1 MATGARPETLRL
13 YRPDDVVA
21 FSTTDAHRKG
31 FADAIVAARRVGF
44 DAALRLAG
52 GTAAVFHRETLA
64 FGWCRPEA
72 NPRAGI
78 RARFEEMAEL
88 VARALRRLGVDARI
102 GAVPGEYCPGDY
114 SVNARGARKLM
125 GVGQRVVRGAAW
137 VGGVIVVGGSER
149 VGEALDPVYAALDLR
164 YDPETTG
171 AVEDE
176 IGATSVAAVRDA
188 LLAEI
193 ASERELVTSDFD
205 EALLEQAVR
214 VEPRHRVDRR
224 ETLDPRAAG

>member
-21 FSTTDAHRKG
+21 FSTTDAHRAG
-31 FADAIVAARRVGF
+31 FADAVAAARRLGF
-44 DAALRLAG
+44 DAGLRLAG
-52 GTAAVFHRETLA
+52 GTAAVFHSETLA
-64 FGWCRPEA
+64 FGWCRPEPE
-72 NPRAGI
+72 PRVGI
-78 RARFEEMAEL
+78 RARFEETAEL
-88 VARALRRLGVDARI
+88 VARVLRKLGVDARI

-137 VGGVIVVGGSER
+137 VGGVIVVGASQR
-149 VGEALDPVYAALDLR
+149 VGEVLDPVYSALDLR
-164 YDPETTG
+164 YDRETTG

-176 IGATSVAAVRDA
+176 IGPTSVDALRDA

-193 ASERELVTSDFD
+193 ASEREILTSDFD
-205 EALLEQAVR
+205 EGLLDQAAR
-214 VEPRHRVDRR
+214 IEPRHRVPAQR
-224 ETLDPRAAG
+224 

>member
-21 FSTTDAHRKG
+21 FSTTDAHRAG

-64 FGWCRPEA
+64 FGWCRPESE
-72 NPRAGI
+72 PRAGI
-78 RARFEEMAEL
+78 RARFEETAEL
-88 VARALRRLGVDARI
+88 VARVLCNLGVDARI

-114 SVNARGARKLM
+114 SVNARSVCKLM

-149 VGEALDPVYAALDLR
+149 VGEVLDPVYAALDLR
-164 YDPETTG
+164 YEREAAG

-176 IGATSVAAVRDA
+176 IGATSVETVRDT

-193 ASERELVTSDFD
+193 ASEREILRSDFD
-205 EALLEQAVR
+205 EALLDQAAR
-214 VEPRHRVDRR
+214 IEPRHRV
-224 ETLDPRAAG
+224 PA

>member
-1 MATGARPETLRL
+1 M
-13 YRPDDVVA
+13 
-21 FSTTDAHRKG
+21 G
-31 FADAIVAARRVGF
+31 FADAVAAARRAGF

-64 FGWCRPEA
+64 FGWCRPEPE
-72 NPRAGI
+72 PRAGI
-78 RARFEEMAEL
+78 RARFEETAEL
-88 VARALRRLGVDARI
+88 MARTLRKLGVDARI

-149 VGEALDPVYAALDLR
+149 VGKVLDPVYTALDLR
-164 YDPETTG
+164 YDRETTG

-176 IGATSVAAVRDA
+176 IGATAVDAVRDA

-193 ASERELVTSDFD
+193 ASEREILVSDFD
-205 EALLEQAVR
+205 EALLEQAAR
-214 VEPRHRVDRR
+214 IEPRHCIPTQR
-224 ETLDPRAAG
+224 